1 MQRRAALA
9 DALLRIYKRL
19 LPLWGDYLTCSGVIR
34 FSS

>member
-19 LPLWGDYLTCSGVIR
+19 LPLALLALRVQKYKY
-34 FSS
+34 